1 MFHLRKKQQIPGDSR
16 HFIRTEIDDTDF
28 KNENLVTKK
37 QSKKT
42 DKTPYSNS
50 GNNNN
55 NNNNN
60 NIDSTLKILDFIA
73 VLKPGK
79 RAQIAAKKNSR
90 KVQENQTK

>member
-37 QSKKT
+37 QNKKT

-55 NNNNN
+55 NN
-60 NIDSTLKILDFIA
+60 IDSTLKILDFTA

-79 RAQIAAKKNSR
+79 RAQIAAKKNLR

>member
-1 MFHLRKKQQIPGDSR
+1 M
-16 HFIRTEIDDTDF
+16 
-28 KNENLVTKK
+28 VTKK
-37 QSKKT
+37 RSKKT

>member
-37 QSKKT
+37 WRKKT

-55 NNNNN
+55 NNN
-60 NIDSTLKILDFIA
+60 IDSTLKIFDFIA

-79 RAQIAAKKNSR
+79 RAQIAAKQNSR
-90 KVQENQTK
+90 KVQSCSI

>member
-37 QSKKT
+37 RSKKT

-50 GNNNN
+50 G
-55 NNNNN
+55 NNNN